1 VKDKKDHDK
10 TKLQLEEKIQR
21 LNSLEMDLR
30 VNIEENRDL
39 RLKVNEQERR
49 LLE

>member
-1 VKDKKDHDK
+1 MKDKKDHDK